1 MCTFH
6 KVITVC
12 CAGPA
17 KQIGLYC
24 YILFSLFMLLTTTTT
39 TTTTLTYL
47 FLLETLLL
55 YPMQNEVEDLLT
67 AGNN

>member
-17 KQIGLYC
+17 KQIGLYY
-24 YILFSLFMLLTTTTT
+24 YILFSLFMLLI
-39 TTTTLTYL
+39 TTLTYL

-55 YPMQNEVEDLLT
+55 YPLQNEVEDLLT

>member
-1 MCTFH
+1 MCTFQ

-24 YILFSLFMLLTTTTT
+24 YILFSLFMLLI
-39 TTTTLTYL
+39 TTLTYL

-67 AGNN
+67 VGNN

>member
-1 MCTFH
+1 
-6 KVITVC
+6 
-12 CAGPA
+12 
-17 KQIGLYC
+17 
-24 YILFSLFMLLTTTTT
+24 MLL